1 MPKKPTQV
9 NLALQG
15 GGSHGAFT
23 WGVLDKLLEDGR
35 LSFPG
40 ISGTSAGAINTVVYA
55 DGMMNGGPDG
65 AREALHDF
73 WHKLSLAG
81 QWSPIK
87 RNPLG
92 MIMENWSLDK
102 SPGFHINN
110 LLTQSFSPYQLNPL
124 NLNPLKYLLENS
136 IDFERVRHCNMTK
149 LFISATNV
157 ETGRVKVF
165 EHHDLTIDM
174 VLASCCLPM
183 QFQAVEIDG
192 TPYWDGGYMG
202 NPALFPFYESTKC
215 SDIVVI
221 QINPIERKGT
231 PRTPQEIT
239 DRINE
244 IGFNSSLLKD
254 LRSIEFVSR
263 LIKKG
268 VLSDKEYRDNHIH
281 IIENQDA
288 LIPLGVSSKMNVE
301 WKFLKH
307 LRDIGRDTARSWL
320 EKNFCSIGKK
330 STVDLTA
337 MFNDAPDKLVKNE
350 HG

>member
-35 LSFPG
+35 LTFSG

-55 DGMMNGGPDG
+55 DGMMKGGADG

-81 QWSPIK
+81 HWSPIK
-87 RNPLG
+87 RNPLDKILG
-92 MIMENWSLDK
+92 KWNLDK
-102 SPGFHINN
+102 SPGFRLHN
-110 LLTQSFSPYQLNPL
+110 LLTQSFSPCQLIPR
-124 NLNPLKYLLENS
+124 NLRPLKHLLEKN
-136 IDFERVRHCNMTK
+136 IDFDRVRNCDITK

-165 EHHDLTIDM
+165 EHHELTLDM
-174 VLASCCLPM
+174 VIASCCLPM
-183 QFQAVEIDG
+183 TFQAVEIDG
-192 TPYWDGGYMG
+192 VPYWDGGYMG
-202 NPALFPFYESTKC
+202 NPALFPFYESTDC

-231 PRTPQEIT
+231 PKTPQEIT

-244 IGFNSSLLKD
+244 IGFNCSLLKD

-301 WKFLKH
+301 WKFLQH
-307 LRDIGRDTARSWL
+307 LRDIGRNTAESWL
-320 EKNFCSIGKK
+320 EDNFKHIGKK
-330 STVDLTA
+330 STVNLTE
-337 MFNDAPDKLVKNE
+337 MFN
-350 HG
+350 GT

>member
-1 MPKKPTQV
+1 MIKTTTYT

-35 LSFPG
+35 LAFPG
-40 ISGTSAGAINTVVYA
+40 ISGTSAGAINAVLYA
-55 DGMMNGGPDG
+55 HGMMNGAADG
-65 AREALHDF
+65 AREALYNF

-81 QWSPIK
+81 CWSPVK
-87 RNPLG
+87 RNLLDMMLG
-92 MIMENWSLDK
+92 NWNLDK
-102 SPGFHINN
+102 SPGFHMQN

-124 NLNPLKYLLENS
+124 NLNPLKLMLES
-136 IDFERVRHCNMTK
+136 SVDFEQVRNCNMTK

-165 EHHDLTIDM
+165 DHKELTADM
-174 VLASCCLPM
+174 VIASCCLPM
-183 QFQAVEIDG
+183 VFQAVEIDG
-192 TPYWDGGYMG
+192 VSYWDGGYMG
-202 NPALFPFYESTKC
+202 NPSLFPFFESTDC
-215 SDIVVI
+215 SDIVVV

-231 PRTPQEIT
+231 PRTPREIS

-254 LRSIEFVSR
+254 LRSVEFVSR

-268 VLSDKEYRDNHIH
+268 VLSDTEYRDNHIH

-288 LIPLGVSSKMNVE
+288 LIPLGASSKMNVE
-301 WKFLKH
+301 WKFLQH
-307 LRDIGRDTARSWL
+307 LRDIGRDTAQNWL
-320 EKNFCSIGKK
+320 EKNFDHIGKK

-337 MFNDAPDKLVKNE
+337 MFNGVIPTL
-350 HG
+350 

>member
-1 MPKKPTQV
+1 M
-9 NLALQG
+9 
-15 GGSHGAFT
+15 
-23 WGVLDKLLEDGR
+23 ED
-35 LSFPG
+35 SFSG

-55 DGMMNGGPDG
+55 DGMMKGGADG

-81 QWSPIK
+81 QWGSIK
-87 RNPLG
+87 RSPLDKILG
-92 MIMENWSLDK
+92 KWNLDK
-102 SPGFHINN
+102 SPGFHFHN

-124 NLNPLKYLLENS
+124 NLNPLKHLLEKN
-136 IDFERVRHCNMTK
+136 IDFDRVRNCNITK

-165 EHHDLTIDM
+165 EHHELTVDM
-174 VLASCCLPM
+174 VIASCCLPM
-183 QFQAVEIDG
+183 TFQAVEIDG
-192 TPYWDGGYMG
+192 VPYWDGGYMG
-202 NPALFPFYESTKC
+202 NPALFPFYGSTDC
-215 SDIVVI
+215 PDIVVI

-231 PRTPQEIT
+231 PKTPQEIT

-301 WKFLKH
+301 WKFLQH
-307 LRDIGRDTARSWL
+307 LRDIGRDTAERWL
-320 EKNFCSIGKK
+320 EDNFKHIGKK
-330 STVDLTA
+330 STVNLTK
-337 MFNDAPDKLVKNE
+337 MFS
-350 HG
+350 GT